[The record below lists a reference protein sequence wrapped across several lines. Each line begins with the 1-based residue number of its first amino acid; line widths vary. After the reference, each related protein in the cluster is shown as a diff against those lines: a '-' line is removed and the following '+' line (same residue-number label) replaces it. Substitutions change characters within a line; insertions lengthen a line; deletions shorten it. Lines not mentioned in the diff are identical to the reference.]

1 MVRSRGQMERSEN
14 GERVM
19 PEKQS
24 EVTEDE
30 LRAIIA
36 LTDSGAAYGDFPD
49 GVTWADLEAAKEL
62 TEKED

>member
-1 MVRSRGQMERSEN
+1 
-14 GERVM
+14 M

-36 LTDSGAAYGDFPD
+36 LTDSGAAYEDFPD